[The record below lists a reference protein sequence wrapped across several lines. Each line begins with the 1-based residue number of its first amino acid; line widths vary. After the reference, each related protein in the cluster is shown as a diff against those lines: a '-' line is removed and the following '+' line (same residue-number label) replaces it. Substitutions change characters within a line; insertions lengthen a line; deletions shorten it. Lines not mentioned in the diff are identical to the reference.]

1 MGRDD
6 GKDPD
11 DSGPDDDD
19 DDVCDEEDDDTE
31 DLSDLKFQL
40 AEQITRRNISRNHRE
55 TIMKQLGTLHAIIR
69 VLENHREQLSK
80 ERYTCSLTLREYNKR
95 YHNYMLSVK
104 EMEDKKLNGKKY
116 QKLYEASLTLLSTLC
131 FPTTSNIF
139 VPCHTFQVD

>member
-1 MGRDD
+1 MGGDD

-19 DDVCDEEDDDTE
+19 DDVCDDEDDDD
-31 DLSDLKFQL
+31 DLSDLKLQL
-40 AEQITRRNISRNHRE
+40 ADQITRRNISRNYRE

-69 VLENHREQLSK
+69 VLENHGEQLSK
-80 ERYTCSLTLREYNKR
+80 ERYTCSLTLREYNQR

-104 EMEDKKLNGKKY
+104 EMEDKKLKGKKY

-139 VPCHTFQVD
+139 VPCHTSQVD